1 MRNRPHHHIA
11 LWGFLVG
18 ILFIVFIQFFS
29 GRSINHLTQI
39 NGSLL
44 KELTLQNDLNKLKS
58 DILIIESD
66 VRGAVLSQDSIF
78 LKDIDAKTS
87 TVNRGIVNLGK
98 VLQNEQPSNDL
109 EKLHLLVEQKIA
121 FNDSVANTFKIKG
134 KQAAEAMISS
144 GRGRILRDSISAIIT
159 KIDSTRQA
167 ELIAIIDSNKRSG
180 MQARLLGV
188 IMGVIACGLLVFA
201 FWYILN
207 LSSRQQKIIA
217 YLNESERKIKE
228 ASSLKEQFL
237 ANMSHEIRTPMNA
250 IIGFTNILKR
260 TNLEEEQRKYVQN
273 IHSAGEN
280 LLALI
285 NDILDL
291 SKIEAGM
298 IHLEET
304 NFSLRS
310 LINSIAAMFDDKV
323 KDKNLY
329 LKTEIKENVPDILTG
344 DAVRLTQILVNLLN
358 NAIKFTDVGG
368 VRLCVEVTKEEKD
381 KVKLKIKIIDSGI
394 GIAKEKQAT
403 IFERFQQAEAETT
416 RRFGG
421 TGLGLSI
428 VKQLVD
434 LQGGRLTLQSETGK
448 GTEFIIDIE
457 YKLPDEEK
465 MLSEALAAA
474 EINTVSLNEIKVLI
488 AEDNP
493 MNQQLIRHLM
503 KNWSINHSIVNN
515 GAEAVEALKKEKFS
529 LILMDIQMPEM
540 DGYTAT
546 GVIRNELNLRIPIVA
561 MTAHAMT
568 GEKEK
573 CMQFGMNDYISKP
586 LKETI
591 LYNIIA
597 QYSYQGINT

>member
-1 MRNRPHHHIA
+1 MQHRPYHYIA
-11 LWGFLVG
+11 LSGFLIG

-29 GRSINHLTQI
+29 GRSINHLTQL
-39 NGSLL
+39 NTSLL
-44 KELTLQNDLNKLKS
+44 KELSLQNDLNKLQS
-58 DILIIESD
+58 DILIVESD
-66 VRGAVLSQDSIF
+66 VRGAILSQDSIF
-78 LKDIDAKTS
+78 LNDFDAKTLS
-87 TVNRGIVNLGK
+87 INEDLNNLRK
-98 VLQNEQPSNDL
+98 VLKSGQ
-109 EKLHLLVEQKIA
+109 LLTNLNNLQSLVKQKID
-121 FNDSVANTFKIKG
+121 FNDSVVNTFKTTG
-134 KQAAEAMISS
+134 RQAAEAMINT
-144 GRGRILRDSISAIIT
+144 GRGRVLRESISSIISA
-159 KIDSTRQA
+159 IDSTRQA
-167 ELIAIIDSNKRSG
+167 ELMAIIDANKRSG
-180 MQARLLGV
+180 LQARLLGV
-188 IMGVIACGLLVFA
+188 IMGIIACGLLVFA

-207 LSSRQQKIIA
+207 LSSKQQKMISS
-217 YLNESERKIKE
+217 LNESERRIKE

-260 TNLEEEQRKYVQN
+260 TNLEAEQRSYVQN

-298 IHLEET
+298 IQLEET

-310 LINSIAAMFDDKV
+310 LISSIAAMFDEKI
-323 KDKNLY
+323 KEKNLY
-329 LKTEIKENVPDILTG
+329 LKIEIEEEVPDILTG
-344 DAVRLTQILVNLLN
+344 DAVRLTQIVVNVLN
-358 NAIKFTDVGG
+358 NGIKFTEKGG
-368 VRLCVEVTKEEKD
+368 VKLCVELLNVKED
-381 KVKLKIKIIDSGI
+381 KVKLRIKIIDSGI
-394 GIAKEKQAT
+394 GIAKEKQAA
-403 IFERFQQAEAETT
+403 IFERFQQADAETS

-428 VKQLVD
+428 VKQLLE
-434 LQGGRLTLQSETGK
+434 LQGGRLTLQSEPGK
-448 GTEFIIDIE
+448 GSEFIIDME

-465 MLSEALAAA
+465 MLSDALAAA

-493 MNQQLIRHLM
+493 MNQQLIKHLM
-503 KNWSINHSIVNN
+503 KNWAIDHSVVNN
-515 GAEAVEALKKEKFS
+515 GAEAIEVLKKENFS

-540 DGYTAT
+540 DGYTT
-546 GVIRNELNLRIPIVA
+546 TSVIRNELGLQIPIIA
-561 MTAHAMT
+561 MTAHAMI

-573 CMQFGMNDYISKP
+573 CLQLGMNDYISKP

>member
-1 MRNRPHHHIA
+1 
-11 LWGFLVG
+11 
-18 ILFIVFIQFFS
+18 
-29 GRSINHLTQI
+29 
-39 NGSLL
+39 
-44 KELTLQNDLNKLKS
+44 
-58 DILIIESD
+58 
-66 VRGAVLSQDSIF
+66 
-78 LKDIDAKTS
+78 
-87 TVNRGIVNLGK
+87 
-98 VLQNEQPSNDL
+98 
-109 EKLHLLVEQKIA
+109 
-121 FNDSVANTFKIKG
+121 
-134 KQAAEAMISS
+134 MISS
-144 GRGRILRDSISAIIT
+144 GRGRVLRDSISAIIT

-515 GAEAVEALKKEKFS
+515 GAEAVEALKKENFS